1 MKLNY
6 LSTPTANI
14 ADIGKVGSSS
24 LSYAILQSFHPEKKI
39 VWEGADPANTPNHL
53 GRNRIPRTETPE
65 LTVLVPV
72 RDAVE
77 RFRSACS
84 QSRIED
90 VDALLT
96 KLETGG
102 VLRNDNKAIESFH
115 FRPQSDYL
123 YPDSTVKLY
132 RFPED
137 LDALGTEAGL
147 PVPLPVINDGDS
159 QNPPKPNLTAEQIT
173 RLEAIYADDIALRDS
188 IATAGQE
195 LIVPPAPPAP
205 PEPPEPVYVPREV
218 TNYQVKQALNV
229 NPADR
234 IAVDAF
240 VANSGDQDVID
251 GWAYAH
257 SFKKNHPL
265 FLGAV
270 AYLGWSQQKVDD
282 LLILAATFD

>member
-1 MKLNY
+1 M
-6 LSTPTANI
+6 
-14 ADIGKVGSSS
+14 
-24 LSYAILQSFHPEKKI
+24 
-39 VWEGADPANTPNHL
+39 
-53 GRNRIPRTETPE
+53 
-65 LTVLVPV
+65 
-72 RDAVE
+72 
-77 RFRSACS
+77 
-84 QSRIED
+84 
-90 VDALLT
+90 
-96 KLETGG
+96 
-102 VLRNDNKAIESFH
+102 
-115 FRPQSDYL
+115 
-123 YPDSTVKLY
+123 
-132 RFPED
+132 
-137 LDALGTEAGL
+137 
-147 PVPLPVINDGDS
+147 
-159 QNPPKPNLTAEQIT
+159 
-173 RLEAIYADDIALRDS
+173 
-188 IATAGQE
+188 
-195 LIVPPAPPAP
+195 PPAPPAP